1 MLSSESMA
9 GMPPHGEPV
18 SPGDGRN
25 ADEPAQRP
33 RRGDLETFT
42 PMAFDGL
49 AWSRITGPQQD
60 ARAACLL
67 VTAFVH
73 LFNPELALRDLDARA
88 EPAIRALE
96 DGAPAVMVIDDRHRV
111 DRAGLSVSVSGMA

>member
-1 MLSSESMA
+1 
-9 GMPPHGEPV
+9 MPPHGEPV
-18 SPGDGRN
+18 TPDDGRS
-25 ADEPAQRP
+25 ADEAAQRS
-33 RRGDLETFT
+33 RHGDLVTFT

-49 AWSRITGPQQD
+49 AWSRVTGPQRD

-88 EPAIRALE
+88 ESAICALE
-96 DGAPAVMVIDDRHRV
+96 DGAPAVMVIGDRHR
-111 DRAGLSVSVSGMA
+111 AGRSGLGAGTSGMA